1 MSNLPRRALTDR
13 CSVTQSAAANNQ
25 ELPQA
30 PSAQAGRLWM
40 QFMRFGALSGCGWVL
55 DFLILLALVHFADA
69 PGFVANVIS
78 SCIAAV
84 SVFAVSRLL
93 VFSPAQGRLTARLML
108 YCAYTVTA
116 ILVASLVL
124 GWLVSELA
132 SLPAVIAWQ
141 ATPTT
146 LAALCKVIITPP
158 QLALNFLMS
167 RLLSQARL
175 GSR

>member
-1 MSNLPRRALTDR
+1 VS
-13 CSVTQSAAANNQ
+13 QSATGKNQ

-30 PSAQAGRLWM
+30 VAAAPRRLWA
-40 QFMRFGALSGCGWVL
+40 QFLHFGALSGCGWLL
-55 DFLILLALVHFADA
+55 DFAILLALVRYAGL

-93 VFSPAQGRLTARLML
+93 VFSPAEGRVTARLLL
-108 YCAYTVTA
+108 YFGYTLAA
-116 ILVASLVL
+116 ILLASLLL
-124 GWLVSELA
+124 GWLVGVLGA
-132 SLPAVIAWQ
+132 LPAVIAWQ

-146 LAALCKVIITPP
+146 LAAVGKVIITPP
-158 QLALNFLMS
+158 QLAMNFLMS

-175 GSR
+175 GGPRSTPPSHGTLP